1 MERRFFDLSSDEY
14 VKGRWYLGDPTYVN
28 GGVVEDVW
36 RFSDGLPV
44 SLSENLRVPVR
55 TSGTALDIEF
65 AGAGLVPIVSSRVAS
80 IFRELAPDDVQLFP
94 IDVEGAEGAWF
105 LLNVAK
111 QLRCIDDEASE
122 EVQLRT
128 AEDYEERIG
137 EYCSVIGLRID
148 KSKVGSARV
157 FRLWGWRV
165 PLIVD
170 EEVKNA
176 LEANGILG
184 GRFDEV

>member
-14 VKGRWYLGDPTYVN
+14 VKGRWYLGDPVRLD
-28 GGVVEDVW
+28 GGEVEDVW
-36 RFSDGLPV
+36 RFSDGVPV
-44 SLSENLRVPVR
+44 ELSERLRVPVR
-55 TSGTALDIEF
+55 TPGTALDIEF
-65 AGAGLVPIVSSRVAS
+65 AGVGLVPIVSSRVAS
-80 IFRELAPDDVQLFP
+80 VFRELAPHDVQLFP
-94 IDVEGAEGAWF
+94 VEVEGTSETWF
-105 LLNVAK
+105 LLNVAR

-128 AEDYEERIG
+128 AEDHEDRIG
-137 EYCSVIGLRID
+137 EYGSVIGLRID
-148 KSKVGSARV
+148 KSKVGAEKV

-170 EEVKNA
+170 EEVKDA
-176 LEANGILG
+176 LEANGIQG